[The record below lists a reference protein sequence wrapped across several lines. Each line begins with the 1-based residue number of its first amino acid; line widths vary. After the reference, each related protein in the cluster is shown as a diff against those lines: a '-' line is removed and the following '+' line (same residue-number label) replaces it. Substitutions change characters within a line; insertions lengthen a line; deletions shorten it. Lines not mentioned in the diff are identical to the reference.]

1 MVGFFKLKSDS
12 LADQEETGD
21 AIIKVSRSVFK
32 NTPNSEWKK
41 FNDNTRKWLHDN
53 GYRYEGPGA
62 GPNGEIP
69 DTIEIVP
76 VYDTQNRMHVR
87 IPWAGDLKKAPKVK
101 DEPTYG
107 GGPSVR
113 FKVVLA
119 RYFMRKCR

>member
-32 NTPNSEWKK
+32 TTPNSEWKK
-41 FNDNTRKWLHDN
+41 FNDNTRKWLHDK

-87 IPWAGDLKKAPKVK
+87 IPWAGDLKKVPEVK

-107 GGPSVR
+107 VGPSVR